1 MDRRTFVK
9 SGTALSGLAAFGAF
23 DQARAQG
30 TGPIRIG
37 LLTPLTGVVAS
48 GGKEIAEGFNLYWDQ
63 VGRKIG
69 NRSNARHALDLSV
82 HEIQGHGFT
91 AKPGGAISR
100 TIRSGL
106 GLHRKRGGQ
115 RCRQHDG
122 AHRAGPTFL
131 RFW

>member
-48 GGKEIAEGFNLYWDQ
+48 GGKEIAEGFNLFNRFNQAASSPLFTDVNAFAQ
-63 VGRKIG
+63 RDGGGRYFS
-69 NRSNARHALDLSV
+69 RSTSAFDPRQFQFALKLY
-82 HEIQGHGFT
+82 F
-91 AKPGGAISR
+91 
-100 TIRSGL
+100 
-106 GLHRKRGGQ
+106 
-115 RCRQHDG
+115 
-122 AHRAGPTFL
+122 
-131 RFW
+131 